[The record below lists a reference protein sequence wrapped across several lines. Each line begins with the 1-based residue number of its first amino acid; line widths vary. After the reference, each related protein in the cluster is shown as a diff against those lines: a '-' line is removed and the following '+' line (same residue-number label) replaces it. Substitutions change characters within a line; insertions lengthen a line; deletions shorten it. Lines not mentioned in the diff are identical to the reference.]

1 MNFYCIRGV
10 MVSMLVLSAVDRGF
24 QPRSGQTKD
33 YNIGICC
40 FSAKHSALRRKNKNW
55 LGWNRDKDVKWC
67 DMYIYNLLFQWA
79 STIKIQLKNV
89 DLIILLKITLFLPL
103 YSWKI
108 AELALNNYHLLT
120 HSRFT
125 VCTEIAI
132 ILETVRFT
140 IRGGRLR
147 YKRYNAHFLKKK

>member
-1 MNFYCIRGV
+1 MNFYCICGV

-40 FSAKHSALRRKNKNW
+40 FSASHSALRRKNKDW
-55 LGWNRDKDVKWC
+55 LGWNRDKYVKWC
-67 DMYIYNLLFQWA
+67 DMYMCMC

-103 YSWKI
+103 YGWKI

-125 VCTEIAI
+125 ACTEIAI
-132 ILETVRFT
+132 ILGTVRFT

-147 YKRYNAHFLKKK
+147 YKRYDAHFLKKK